1 MPEGDSAAT
10 KWCGKPLVSFYWP
23 ETASDMAVWERPCRA
38 PERGG
43 SPGLALVQT
52 GWGRLWPLPPLNAPA
67 CGNPGR
73 ISTEGLAP
81 LGPEDATQT
90 ERTGPLRSVI
100 QELIEL
106 VQRRRFKSQFVP
118 QCFEILAVS
127 GDRRDELFLD
137 HCGQQGSV
145 LPQATRPDA
154 AS

>member
-1 MPEGDSAAT
+1 MRICPERRGAASRSYLL
-10 KWCGKPLVSFYWP
+10 CWP
-23 ETASDMAVWERPCRA
+23 ETASGVVAWERPRRA

-52 GWGRLWPLPPLNAPA
+52 GWGRLWPLPPLDAPA

-73 ISTEGLAP
+73 ISAKGLAP
-81 LGPEDATQT
+81 LGPEDATRT

-100 QELIEL
+100 QEHIEP
-106 VQRRRFKSQFVP
+106 VQRRRFKSRFVP

-127 GDRRDELFLD
+127 GGRKDALFLD
-137 HCGQQGSV
+137 HCGLQGSV
-145 LPQATRPDA
+145 LPKATRPDA